1 MTNFSTKDIRNIAL
15 IGHSGE
21 GKTTLAEA
29 ILFNAKSIDR
39 TGRVEDGNTVM
50 DFDAEEIARKISIS
64 LSAAYAV
71 YRGVKI
77 NLLDVPGFFDFEG
90 EKASAMRV
98 AGSAVI
104 VTAAS
109 GQLTV
114 GTELALDLCYE
125 KKMPA
130 IIFVSHIDKENSNFK
145 ETVKAIQAK
154 YSHVGVLEYPVM
166 TDGKMTGYIDIPTQ
180 KAYDNGGNEI
190 AFPENLRTEAKE
202 IYDKF
207 IETVAESSDELI
219 EKFFA
224 GEPFTEEE
232 IKNGTKEGI
241 KSGLLVPVFAGC
253 SVKNVGVLSLMDKIV
268 DVFPAP
274 DERKVST
281 AADEN
286 GEDTVVKCDASAP
299 FSAQV
304 FKTVVDPFVGK
315 LLYFKVMSGKISAG
329 ETVYNSS
336 AGKNEKIG
344 ALYVLKGKKQE
355 SADSL
360 SAGDI
365 GAVAKLVYTN
375 IGDTLCDPIRKLVFP
390 PIEFPSPMI
399 SLAVTSAKQGDEE
412 KVIQGLMRFLEEDCT
427 VKINKNV
434 ETGDVELFGMGE
446 TQLEI
451 ICKKLKNK
459 FGAEAKLTNPKVPYR
474 ETIKKT
480 VQVQGKHKKQS
491 GGHGQ
496 YGDCWIRFEPYPD
509 GDFLFEEE
517 VVGGSVPKQYHPAVE
532 KGLRECLANGVLA
545 GYPVVNIKAV
555 LYDGSYHDVDSSEM
569 AFKIAAHNAFKDG
582 CEKAN
587 PALLEPI
594 MKVEITVPDSYI
606 GDIISDINKR
616 RGRIHGTD
624 VLKGKQ
630 VITAEVPQH
639 EMFKYATDLRSMTQ
653 GRGRFSAAFERYEEA
668 PPAVAQKIIDDAKKA
683 AEAAGK

>member
-1 MTNFSTKDIRNIAL
+1 MTSFPTKAIRNIAL
-15 IGHSGE
+15 MGHSGE

-39 TGRVEDGNTVM
+39 IGRVEDGNTVM
-50 DFDAEEIARKISIS
+50 DFDAEEISRKISIS

-71 YRGVKI
+71 YRDIKI
-77 NLLDVPGFFDFEG
+77 NILDVPGFFDFEG
-90 EKASAMRV
+90 EKVSALHV

-114 GTELALDLCYE
+114 GTELALDLCGE

-130 IIFVSHIDKENSNFK
+130 IIFVSHINKENSNFK
-145 ETVKAIQAK
+145 ETVKAIQEK
-154 YSHVGVLEYPVM
+154 YSRVCVLEYPIM
-166 TDGKMTGYIDIPTQ
+166 TDGKMTGYIDIPSQ
-180 KAYDNGGNEI
+180 KAYGADGAEI
-190 AFPENLRTEAKE
+190 EFPENLRAETKE
-202 IYDKF
+202 IFDKF

-219 EKFFA
+219 EKFFG
-224 GEPFTEEE
+224 GEPFSDEE
-232 IKNGTKEGI
+232 IRKGTKEGI
-241 KSGLLVPVFAGC
+241 MSGLLVPVFAGC
-253 SVKNVGVLSLMDKIV
+253 SVKNVGILSLMDKIV
-268 DVFPAP
+268 EVFPAP
-274 DERKVST
+274 DERRVTT
-281 AADEN
+281 AMSGG
-286 GEDTVVKCDASAP
+286 GEVIVKCDVNEP
-299 FSAQV
+299 FSAQI

-315 LLYFKVMSGKISAG
+315 LLYFKVLSGKISAG
-329 ETVYNSS
+329 ETVYNSV
-336 AGKNEKIG
+336 AEKTEKIG

-355 SADSL
+355 TVDSL
-360 SAGDI
+360 NAGDI

-375 IGDTLCDPIRKLVFP
+375 IGDTLCDQNRKVVFP

-399 SLAVTSAKQGDEE
+399 SLAVTSAKQGEEE
-412 KVIQGLMRFLEEDCT
+412 KVIQGLMRFLEEDNT
-427 VKINKNV
+427 IKINKNV

-446 TQLEI
+446 TQLDI

-496 YGDCWIRFEPYPD
+496 YGDCWIRFEPYSE

-532 KGLRECLANGVLA
+532 KGLRECLPSGVLA

-594 MKVEITVPDSYI
+594 MKVEVTVPDSFI
-606 GDIISDINKR
+606 GDIISDMNKR

-630 VITAEVPQH
+630 VITAEIPQH

-653 GRGRFSAAFERYEEA
+653 GRGKFSAAFERYEEA
-668 PPAVAQKIIDDAKKA
+668 PPLIAQKIIEDAKKA
-683 AEAAGK
+683 AEAGH

>member
-1 MTNFSTKDIRNIAL
+1 MTNFQTKAIRNIAL
-15 IGHSGE
+15 MGHSGE

-39 TGRVEDGNTVM
+39 IGRVEDGNTVM
-50 DFDAEEIARKISIS
+50 DFDAEEISRKISIS

-71 YRGVKI
+71 YRDVKI
-77 NLLDVPGFFDFEG
+77 NILDVPGFFDFEG
-90 EKASAMRV
+90 EKASALHV

-125 KKMPA
+125 KKMPS
-130 IIFVSHIDKENSNFK
+130 IIFVSHINKENSNFK
-145 ETVKAIQAK
+145 ETVKAIHDR
-154 YSHVGVLEYPVM
+154 YPYVCVLEYPIM
-166 TDGKMTGYIDIPTQ
+166 TDGKMTGYIDIPAQ
-180 KAYDNGGNEI
+180 KAYDNDGGEI
-190 AFPENLRTEAKE
+190 AVPENLKAEAKE
-202 IYDKF
+202 IFDKF
-207 IETVAESSDELI
+207 IEIVAESSDELI

-224 GEPFTEEE
+224 GEPFTDEE
-232 IKNGTKEGI
+232 IRRGTKEGI
-241 KSGLLVPVFAGC
+241 MSGLLVPVFAGC

-268 DVFPAP
+268 EVFPAP
-274 DERKVST
+274 DERRVTKAVSG
-281 AADEN
+281 D
-286 GEDTVVKCDASAP
+286 GEVVVKCDVNEP

-315 LLYFKVMSGKISAG
+315 LLYFKVLSGKISAG
-329 ETVYNSS
+329 ETVYNSV
-336 AGKNEKIG
+336 AEKTEKIG

-355 SADSL
+355 AVDSL

-375 IGDTLCDPIRKLVFP
+375 IGDTLCDQNRKVVFP

-399 SLAVTSAKQGDEE
+399 SLAVTSAKQGEEE
-412 KVIQGLMRFLEEDCT
+412 KVIQGLMRFLEEDNT
-427 VKINKNV
+427 IKINKNI

-446 TQLEI
+446 TQLDI

-496 YGDCWIRFEPYPD
+496 YGDCWIRFEPYGE

-532 KGLRECLANGVLA
+532 KGLRECLPNGVLA

-594 MKVEITVPDSYI
+594 MKVEVTVPDSFI
-606 GDIISDINKR
+606 GDIISDMNKR

-630 VITAEVPQH
+630 VITAEIPQH

-653 GRGRFSAAFERYEEA
+653 GRGKFSAAFERYEEA
-668 PPAVAQKIIDDAKKA
+668 PPLIAQKIIEDAKKA
-683 AEAAGK
+683 AEAGH